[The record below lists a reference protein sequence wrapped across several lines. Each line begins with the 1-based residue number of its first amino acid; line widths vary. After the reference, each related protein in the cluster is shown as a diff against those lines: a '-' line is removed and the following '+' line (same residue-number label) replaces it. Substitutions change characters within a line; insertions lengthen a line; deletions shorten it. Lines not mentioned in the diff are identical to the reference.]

1 MGAVKQNNGKISGEV
16 SWETMVLPFFAFRE
30 RSDLCPDAMQRGLSL
45 KIGDFGVKAGIGL

>member
-30 RSDLCPDAMQRGLSL
+30 RSDLCPDATQRGHIRSKSEILEL
-45 KIGDFGVKAGIGL
+45 RQE

>member
-30 RSDLCPDAMQRGLSL
+30 RSDLCPAVSG
-45 KIGDFGVKAGIGL
+45 GDIRSKSEILELRQE